1 MSKASLLLGLNS
13 PVQFVRKC
21 NNRHRDCV
29 QLLIQLGFRNSS
41 RKYHS
46 SSTSRISFRWGQKR
60 NQSHAEETVTT
71 AKKKVNVPII
81 LLATFSTLSVGT
93 CIYTR
98 KWRED
103 QLEKVPSAQDSG
115 VFFAEEENYGK
126 RQQVSYLGNKI
137 RREVYYIDTIIERMG
152 LMGKSVPGSKS
163 VKEELN
169 AIRAWHQARGYQ
181 GGVVLRELDS
191 PLFQA
196 ISNNEDGI
204 FIDGGDEVEAIP
216 IELLPQ
222 RECYYLYYEIKS
234 NGHNLYQ
241 IFCRGTTLFADVQTC
256 LNSYLVYDEELGIH
270 VHKGFRDH
278 AQRLVNDV
286 EPLLGHP
293 HNPRATVEVSG
304 HSLGGAVAMIVAMK
318 LKKRGYNVQRVISV
332 AGARFCAKKDV
343 LVASSLLP
351 NDTLRIE
358 DDLDCVPFLPPW
370 ARSVGDKV
378 WLTNIRDKVGSGFKT
393 AVKYIPRR
401 AYLEG
406 GNNYLSWTDDVFT
419 NLRLPEALGM
429 QNTTHRLRS
438 HRMKLLNGLK
448 LLDSEELSKCQ
459 YHQSKEDNKK

>member
-1 MSKASLLLGLNS
+1 MTKTFLLFSLNRHFKFTDKCIKGNQQGNFQLLL
-13 PVQFVRKC
+13 
-21 NNRHRDCV
+21 
-29 QLLIQLGFRNSS
+29 QLGFRSRSRNYSS
-41 RKYHS
+41 P
-46 SSTSRISFRWGQKR
+46 SRIPFRWRRKH
-60 NQSHAEETVTT
+60 NTSNPEEIT
-71 AKKKVNVPII
+71 AKKRVTFPII
-81 LLATFSTLSVGT
+81 IVLATSSTLILTTSL
-93 CIYTR
+93 YTR
-98 KWRED
+98 KWRDE
-103 QLEKVPSAQDSG
+103 QLDKVPSAQESG
-115 VFFAEEENYGK
+115 VFFAEKENYGK
-126 RQQVSYLGNKI
+126 RKQVSYLGSKI
-137 RREVYYIDTIIERMG
+137 RREIYYIDAIIERMG

-196 ISNNEDGI
+196 ISDDNDDAVS
-204 FIDGGDEVEAIP
+204 FIIDSGDEVESIP
-216 IELLPQ
+216 VELLPQ

-241 IFCRGTTLFADVQTC
+241 IFCRGTTLLADVQTC
-256 LNSYLVYDEELGIH
+256 LTSYLVYDEELGIH

-278 AQRLVNDV
+278 AQRLVEDV

-332 AGARFCAKKDV
+332 AGARFCARKDIS
-343 LVASSLLP
+343 VASTLLP

-370 ARSVGDKV
+370 ASSVGDKL
-378 WLTNIRDKVGSGFKT
+378 WLTNIRHDFALGFES
-393 AVKYIPRR
+393 AVKYIPRT

-406 GNNYLSWTDDVFT
+406 GGNDLSWTDDIFT

-438 HRMKLLNGLK
+438 HRKKLLNGLK
-448 LLDSEELSKCQ
+448 LLDSDDLSD
-459 YHQSKEDNKK
+459 HQP

>member
-1 MSKASLLLGLNS
+1 MFFGWNS
-13 PVQFVRKC
+13 SVNFVKTCNKC
-21 NNRHRDCV
+21 NHEGV
-29 QLLIQLGFRNSS
+29 QLLVMLGFRNSV
-41 RKYHS
+41 RYHS
-46 SSTSRISFRWGQKR
+46 SNSRNTFFTWRWHKQ
-60 NQSHAEETVTT
+60 NSLHSEQPVI
-71 AKKKVNVPII
+71 KKKGTFLRVIF
-81 LLATFSTLSVGT
+81 LAASSTLSIVT

-98 KWRED
+98 KWREE
-103 QLEKVPSAQDSG
+103 QLEKVPSALESG
-115 VFFAEEENYGK
+115 VFFAEKENYGK
-126 RQQVSYLGNKI
+126 RQKVTYVGHKI
-137 RREVYYIDTIIERMG
+137 RREIYYIDTIIERMG

-163 VKEELN
+163 VKEELD

-196 ISNNEDGI
+196 TSNDDGL
-204 FIDGGDEVEAIP
+204 FIDSGDEVESIP
-216 IELLPQ
+216 AEFLPQ

-241 IFCRGTTLFADVQTC
+241 IFCRGTTLLADVRTC
-256 LNSYLVYDEELGIH
+256 LNSYLVYDEELGMH

-278 AQRLVNDV
+278 AQRLVDDL

-343 LVASSLLP
+343 LAASSLLP

-370 ARSVGDKV
+370 ASSVGDKL
-378 WLTNIRDKVGSGFKT
+378 WLTNIRNDIGSGFKL
-393 AVKYIPRR
+393 AAKYIPRKV
-401 AYLEG
+401 YLES
-406 GNNYLSWTDDVFT
+406 GNELSWTDDVFT
-419 NLRLPEALGM
+419 NLRLPEALGV

-438 HRMKLLNGLK
+438 HRMKLLNGLEQI
-448 LLDSEELSKCQ
+448 DSEDLPKVKTSIEAL
-459 YHQSKEDNKK
+459 ENN